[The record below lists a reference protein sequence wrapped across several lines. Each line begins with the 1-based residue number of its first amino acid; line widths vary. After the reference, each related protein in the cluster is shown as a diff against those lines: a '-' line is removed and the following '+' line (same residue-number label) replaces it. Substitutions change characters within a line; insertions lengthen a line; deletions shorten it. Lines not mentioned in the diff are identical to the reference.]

1 MIFFDSYSFL
11 SLIKI
16 ALFLFK
22 IIAIP
27 PNVFLVPLAKKIYVL
42 FCFFKMV
49 AFFFFF
55 FFKWCL
61 SLHTDFNVE
70 EEKRKL
76 VKICPFDTSDYTNVN
91 VTNSSQLE
99 TIYSFA

>member
-42 FCFFKMV
+42 FCSVFS
-49 AFFFFF
+49 
-55 FFKWCL
+55 KWWL
-61 SLHTDFNVE
+61 SLHTDFDVE

-76 VKICPFDTSDYTNVN
+76 VKICPFDTLDYTNVN